1 MIADEAHSVAQ
12 DIDRGLHQARAY
24 LRGDWTGCRVHT
36 YQLVFPN
43 IRELRRGLGLSQ
55 RDFALEFGFA
65 VSAVRACESGQRA
78 PDLATRILLTLIAK
92 DVEAVR
98 SAIRETVRHISTER
112 F

>member
-1 MIADEAHSVAQ
+1 MIADEASSVAQ
-12 DIDRGLHQARAY
+12 DIERGLHQCLAY
-24 LRGDWTGCRVHT
+24 LRGDRTGCRVHT

-65 VSAVRACESGQRA
+65 VSAVRAWERGKRV
-78 PDLATRILLTLIAK
+78 PNLAERILLTLIAK

-98 SAIRETVRHISTER
+98 EVIRETVRHVSTEQ